1 MNKLLRR
8 QQVIDRVGLSRSTL
22 YNYMSNNLFPRP
34 LRIGVR
40 AVAWSEAAI
49 NQWIADRP
57 LSAGGMN

>member
-57 LSAGGMN
+57 LSAGGMI

>member
-22 YNYMSNNLFPRP
+22 YNYMSKNLFPRP
-34 LRIGVR
+34 LQIGVR